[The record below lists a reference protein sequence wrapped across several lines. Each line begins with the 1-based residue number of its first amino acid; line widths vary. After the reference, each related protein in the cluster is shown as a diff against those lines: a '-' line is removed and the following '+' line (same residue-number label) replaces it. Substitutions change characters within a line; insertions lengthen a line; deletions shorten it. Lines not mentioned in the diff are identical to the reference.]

1 MPNLCSKLTST
12 KHLKEDLT
20 VEPALMHRYDIT
32 TTLPFSKYATVI
44 FAQRKPNLLRL
55 PVDMRKTNALVSDD
69 YINNNQPVSI
79 LLDAAQHLAGKKV
92 FFCKLDCS
100 QTYHL
105 SLPPMAEQQS
115 IEMLVFNI
123 ASRTFAYEGL
133 AQGLSRDLPVFFPV
147 S

>member
-1 MPNLCSKLTST
+1 MPNLCSKFTST

-79 LLDAAQHLAGKKV
+79 LLDAAQHLAGKK
-92 FFCKLDCS
+92 FFL
-100 QTYHL
+100 QTRL
-105 SLPPMAEQQS
+105 FPDISF
-115 IEMLVFNI
+115 II
-123 ASRTFAYEGL
+123 ASNGGTTIN
-133 AQGLSRDLPVFFPV
+133 RDASL
-147 S
+147 